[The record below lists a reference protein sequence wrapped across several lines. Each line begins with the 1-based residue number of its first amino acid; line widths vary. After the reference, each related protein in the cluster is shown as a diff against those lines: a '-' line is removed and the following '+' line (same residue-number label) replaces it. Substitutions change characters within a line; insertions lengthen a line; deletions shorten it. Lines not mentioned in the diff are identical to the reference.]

1 MSTAAVPLKS
11 LKILI
16 IENLVC
22 CTQLPN
28 GLCQLPCLEFLQF
41 CCAPAIKRV
50 GPEFVQFY
58 GQRHHTS
65 SQPAAMFPRLH
76 EMILSEL
83 LEWEEEMQAM
93 PLLEKL
99 HIEDC
104 KLRCIPPGL
113 AFHASYLKTLTL
125 YKLQR
130 LESIENFVSVVE
142 LDLFDL
148 SELTRI
154 SNFPKLEKLEISCC
168 EKLKSL
174 QEMTALR
181 ELELCYGEKEL
192 PHYLHTVKPSYLLL
206 YCRAEILTSMA
217 AGESG
222 PEWDKF
228 SHIQHIEA
236 YADDDNNRMH
246 LSYTSKP
253 YKMDTKIEPNLQVIY
268 SSIASV

>member
-1 MSTAAVPLKS
+1 
-11 LKILI
+11 
-16 IENLVC
+16 
-22 CTQLPN
+22 
-28 GLCQLPCLEFLQF
+28 
-41 CCAPAIKRV
+41 
-50 GPEFVQFY
+50 
-58 GQRHHTS
+58 
-65 SQPAAMFPRLH
+65 MFPRLH

-83 LEWEEEMQAM
+83 LECEEWEWEEQMQAM

-113 AFHASYLKTLTL
+113 AFHANYLKTLTL

-130 LESIENFVSVVE
+130 LETIENFASVVE
-142 LDLFDL
+142 LDLYDL
-148 SELTRI
+148 PELTRI
-154 SNFPKLEKLEISCC
+154 SNFPKLEKLEIRCC
-168 EKLKSL
+168 EKLESL

-181 ELELCYGEKEL
+181 ELELRYGEKEL
-192 PHYLHTVKPSYLLL
+192 PLYLHTVKPSYLLL

-228 SHIQHIEA
+228 SHIQHVEA
-236 YADDDNNRMH
+236 YANDANNRMH

>member
-1 MSTAAVPLKS
+1 
-11 LKILI
+11 
-16 IENLVC
+16 
-22 CTQLPN
+22 
-28 GLCQLPCLEFLQF
+28 
-41 CCAPAIKRV
+41 
-50 GPEFVQFY
+50 
-58 GQRHHTS
+58 
-65 SQPAAMFPRLH
+65 MFPRLH

-83 LEWEEEMQAM
+83 LECEEWEWEEEMQAM

-181 ELELCYGEKEL
+181 RLRLRFFNSERQL
-192 PHYLHTVKPSYLLL
+192 PLYLHTVNPSHLLL
-206 YCRAEILTSMA
+206 DHCSPKLLASMV
-217 AGESG
+217 AGKSG
-222 PEWDKF
+222 SEWDKF
-228 SHIQHIEA
+228 SHIQHVEA